1 MTMSSQA
8 SSEPLQTYSVQNF
21 KFCNGATLP
30 KLNLAYKILNPHN
43 SKIAVVHTCFKG
55 RLDTTLTH
63 ANGALRNHKI
73 ILIALL
79 GNGESS
85 SPSNTKDFPEKI
97 EYMDCIS
104 AQHQL
109 LTKEL
114 GIKEVDVM
122 LGFSMGGQITYHWI
136 TTHPDFIKHAVVV
149 CSSAKT
155 SRHNFQFLEG
165 PRAALEN
172 AKSPELGIRAF
183 GKAYSA
189 WLTSAEWFDQECYK
203 ALGLQNLRDWDDI
216 ATIQGYEGWNGED
229 LLVMLGMWQ
238 RGDISRCKTAG
249 GVKFANT
256 EDPLQGIKAKVLL
269 MPCETDQYFRPYVSE
284 KEVLG
289 LENGSVEVVPSIWG
303 HIGGGGANEKDTEWM
318 DNKIKLF
325 LRGLN

>member
-1 MTMSSQA
+1 MSSVTKN
-8 SSEPLQTYSVQNF
+8 EPLQTYSIPNF
-21 KFCNGATLP
+21 TFHNGDTLP
-30 KLNLAYKILNPHN
+30 SVKLAYKILNPHN

-63 ANGALRNHKI
+63 ANGALKNHKI

-85 SPSNTKDFPEKI
+85 SPSNTENFPKTI
-97 EYMDCIS
+97 EYMDCIK
-104 AQHQL
+104 AQYQL
-109 LTKEL
+109 LTQEL

-136 TTHPDFIKHAVVV
+136 TTHPSFIKHAVVV
-149 CSSAKT
+149 CSSAQT

-172 AKSPELGIRAF
+172 AIDPARGIRAF

-203 ALGLQNLRDWDDI
+203 EMGFQRLRDWDDVT
-216 ATIQGYEGWNGED
+216 TIQGYEGWTGDD

-238 RGDISRCKTAG
+238 RGDISRCSDAKD
-249 GVKFANT
+249 VESSLKSI
-256 EDPLQGIKAKVLL
+256 QAKVLL

-284 KEVLG
+284 KEVLH
-289 LENGSVEVVPSIWG
+289 LSNGSVEIVPSIWG
-303 HIGGGGANEKDTEWM
+303 HIVGGGANQKDTDWM

-325 LRGLN
+325 LRGL